1 MKTFIPNQKQIE
13 KDRKWHLI
21 DFDDKILGRQATRI
35 AHILRGKH
43 KPEFTPFL
51 DCGDFVVVVN
61 VEKMRLSG
69 RKLEQKTYYRH
80 SNYPGG
86 ISSMTAGEMLEKH
99 PERVLMLAV
108 KRMLPKGA
116 LGRKMLTK
124 LKIYTGPEHPHA
136 AQGPQL
142 LND

>member
-21 DFDDKILGRQATRI
+21 DFDDKILGSQATRI